1 MALETP
7 VKPRVHAFMRNGHPA
22 TAKPVLIVG
31 APRQSRRRDS
41 LGLRALNVVIAAL
54 GLVLAAPV
62 MLVIALLIKL
72 TSPGPVLYTQL
83 RVGLDRRNG
92 STGYP
97 ASRRQVDHGG
107 RLFRIYK
114 FRTMRVDAGDTAQVW
129 AKPNDSRVTPIGRIL
144 RQYRLD
150 ELPQLFNVLRGDMN
164 IVGPRP
170 EQPAIFQ
177 QLRTQIEG
185 YAQRQRVRPGLTGW
199 AQVNQHYDQ
208 SIDDVKKKV
217 KLDLE
222 YIEKRSVWHDLKIML
237 RTLPVMIF
245 RQGSW

>member
-7 VKPRVHAFMRNGHPA
+7 VKPRVHAFLRNGHPA
-22 TAKPVLIVG
+22 TTRPVPIVR
-31 APRQSRRRDS
+31 ASSQSRRRDS
-41 LGLRALNVVIAAL
+41 WGLRALNVAIAAL
-54 GLVLAAPV
+54 GLILAAPL
-62 MLVIALLIKL
+62 MLLIALLIKL
-72 TSPGPVLYTQL
+72 TSPGPVIYTQL

-92 STGYP
+92 SSAYP
-97 ASRRQVDHGG
+97 GSRRRVDHGG

-114 FRTMRVDAGDTAQVW
+114 FRTMRVDADNNAEVW
-129 AKPNDSRVTPIGRIL
+129 ATPNDSRVTPIGRIL

-150 ELPQLFNVLRGDMN
+150 ELPQLFNVLIGDMN

-185 YAQRQRVRPGLTGW
+185 YAQRQRVRPGITGW
-199 AQVNQHYDQ
+199 AQVNQHYDR
-208 SIDDVKKKV
+208 SIEDVKRKV
-217 KLDLE
+217 QLDLE
-222 YIEKRSVWHDLKIML
+222 YIEKRSVLHDLKIML

-245 RQGSW
+245 RQGAW

>member
-7 VKPRVHAFMRNGHPA
+7 VKPRVHAFLRNGHPA
-22 TAKPVLIVG
+22 TTRPVPIVR
-31 APRQSRRRDS
+31 ASSQSRRRDS
-41 LGLRALNVVIAAL
+41 WGLRALNVAIAAL
-54 GLVLAAPV
+54 GLILAAPL
-62 MLVIALLIKL
+62 MLLIALLIKL
-72 TSPGPVLYTQL
+72 TSPGPVIYTQL

-92 STGYP
+92 SSAYP
-97 ASRRQVDHGG
+97 GSRRRVDHGG

-114 FRTMRVDAGDTAQVW
+114 FRTMRVDSDNNAEVW
-129 AKPNDSRVTPIGRIL
+129 ATPNDSRVTPIGRIL

-150 ELPQLFNVLRGDMN
+150 ELPQLFNVLIGDMN

-185 YAQRQRVRPGLTGW
+185 YAQRQRVRPGITGW
-199 AQVNQHYDQ
+199 AQVNQHYDR
-208 SIDDVKKKV
+208 SIEDVKRKV
-217 KLDLE
+217 QLDLE
-222 YIEKRSVWHDLKIML
+222 YIEKRSVLHDLKIML

-245 RQGSW
+245 RQGAW

>member
-1 MALETP
+1 MALETQ
-7 VKPRVHAFMRNGHPA
+7 VESRHHTFLGNGHP
-22 TAKPVLIVG
+22 TTKPAPVVG
-31 APRQSRRRDS
+31 APQRPRPRESWS
-41 LGLRALNVVIAAL
+41 LRALNVAIAAI
-54 GLVLAAPV
+54 GLVATAPL

-72 TSPGPVLYTQL
+72 TSPGPVFYTQW

-92 STGYP
+92 SSPYP
-97 ASRRQVDHGG
+97 GSRRRVDHGG

-114 FRTMRVDAGDTAQVW
+114 FRTMRVDADSSGQVW
-129 AKPNDSRVTPIGRIL
+129 ATPNDRRVTPIGRIL

-150 ELPQLFNVLRGDMN
+150 ELPQLFNVLIGDMN

-185 YAQRQRVRPGLTGW
+185 YAQRQRVRPGITGW
-199 AQVNQHYDQ
+199 AQVNQHYDR
-208 SIDDVKKKV
+208 SIEDVKRKV
-217 KLDLE
+217 QLDLE

-245 RQGSW
+245 RQGAW